1 MQPSRQVPAVLLS
14 FLFRPSSST
23 GDGKVFR
30 HPLLFQ
36 LPQPFLLALVKALL
50 QHAGHVAAA
59 ARETRGGASGG
70 ASGGGVGGGGV
81 SGGGGGGG
89 GQGVQ
94 DVLAK
99 GSLEVLRHL
108 MPVEEPSGN
117 NSISFCVRRTSGGQQ
132 EDHSGT
138 TVGQQ
143 WDNSRNTG
151 GQQEDHRR
159 TTGGPQ

>member
-1 MQPSRQVPAVLLS
+1 MQPSRQVPTVLLS
-14 FLFRPSSST
+14 FLFRSPSPSSSPSSA

-50 QHAGHVAAA
+50 QHARHVAA
-59 ARETRGGASGG
+59 REARGGASG
-70 ASGGGVGGGGV
+70 ASVASGGGV
-81 SGGGGGGG
+81 SGGVSG

-99 GSLEVLRHL
+99 GGLEVLRHL

-117 NSISFCVRRTSGGQQ
+117 NSISFCVRRTSGG
-132 EDHSGT
+132 
-138 TVGQQ
+138 
-143 WDNSRNTG
+143 
-151 GQQEDHRR
+151 
-159 TTGGPQ
+159 

>member
-70 ASGGGVGGGGV
+70 ASGGGGGGV
-81 SGGGGGGG
+81 SGGG

-99 GSLEVLRHL
+99 GGLEVLRHL

-132 EDHSGT
+132 EDNSGT

-143 WDNSRNTG
+143 
-151 GQQEDHRR
+151 
-159 TTGGPQ
+159 

>member
-1 MQPSRQVPAVLLS
+1 MQPSHQVPTVLLS
-14 FLFRPSSST
+14 FLFRSPSPSSSPPSA

-30 HPLLFQ
+30 HPLFFQ

-50 QHAGHVAAA
+50 QHAGHVAA
-59 ARETRGGASGG
+59 REARGGASGG
-70 ASGGGVGGGGV
+70 ASGVSGGGV
-81 SGGGGGGG
+81 SG

-99 GSLEVLRHL
+99 GGLEVLRHL

-117 NSISFCVRRTSGGQQ
+117 NSISFCVRRTTGGQQ
-132 EDHSGT
+132 YNSRT

-143 WDNSRNTG
+143 ENHSSR
-151 GQQEDHRR
+151 
-159 TTGGPQ
+159 

>member
-14 FLFRPSSST
+14 FLFRPPSPT

-50 QHAGHVAAA
+50 QHARHVA

-70 ASGGGVGGGGV
+70 ASGASGGGV
-81 SGGGGGGG
+81 SG

-99 GSLEVLRHL
+99 GGLEVLRHL

-117 NSISFCVRRTSGGQQ
+117 NSISLCVRRGQQ
-132 EDHSGT
+132 EDNRRT
-138 TVGQQ
+138 TVG
-143 WDNSRNTG
+143 
-151 GQQEDHRR
+151 
-159 TTGGPQ
+159 PQ

>member
-14 FLFRPSSST
+14 FLFRPPSPSSSPSA

-30 HPLLFQ
+30 HPLFFQ

-50 QHAGHVAAA
+50 QHARHVA

-70 ASGGGVGGGGV
+70 ASGASGGGV
-81 SGGGGGGG
+81 SG

-99 GSLEVLRHL
+99 GGLEVLRHL
-108 MPVEEPSGN
+108 MPVEVPSGN
-117 NSISFCVRRTSGGQQ
+117 NSISLCVREVNRRAT
-132 EDHSGT
+132 E
-138 TVGQQ
+138 GQQ
-143 WDNSRNTG
+143 WDNRKTTGGPQEDNRRTTG
-151 GQQEDHRR
+151 GQQEDNS
-159 TTGGPQ
+159 TTVGQQ